1 LEPRTADVVQYS
13 PGMHEALCSAL
24 GLHKIGRGCSPGD
37 IEAGEPGTGLSNSER
52 GRQRE
57 TERDTQ
63 RVRERGREIEEKRQT
78 DRQTDRPTLKT
89 RATRAKAPPESL
101 PGHSPGMAG
110 VWGTWGL

>member
-1 LEPRTADVVQYS
+1 MEPRTADVVQYS

-57 TERDTQ
+57 TERD
-63 RVRERGREIEEKRQT
+63 R
-78 DRQTDRPTLKT
+78 DRTTAKNMANIFKNRCFTKMTTRPLRK
-89 RATRAKAPPESL
+89 P
-101 PGHSPGMAG
+101 
-110 VWGTWGL
+110 